1 MSLARQINYS
11 AAIEDFIIAFWSN
24 LSELMSDRIREKL
37 QILADAAKYDVSC
50 SSSGSNRKN
59 KDKGVGNTGNG
70 ICHSYTEDGRC
81 VSLLKILFS
90 NVCIFDC
97 SYCVSRRSNDV
108 KRAAF
113 TVQEVVD
120 LTMNFYRRNYIE
132 GLFLSSGIFKSADH
146 TMERMLQVVK
156 KLRLE
161 ENFNGYIHLKTIPG
175 ASQEIITEAG
185 LYVDRMSINLE
196 MPTEAGLQKFAP
208 EKTHAEVQKDLG
220 IVRDRLIQLKDE
232 RKLIKS
238 VPKFVPA
245 GQTTQMVV
253 GAHSETDQDIILM
266 ADRHYKEFKLKRV
279 YFSGYIPIN
288 PEEKALPAVGSA
300 PPLLRE
306 NRLYQSDWL
315 MRFYEFSA
323 DEIVDDQHP
332 NLDLDIDPKLSWAL
346 RHPEA
351 FPVDINR
358 ADYKMILRVP
368 GIGVRSAKKIVQAR
382 RFGQIH
388 IDQLKRMGVAYNR
401 AQHFI
406 RCADTPKFKK
416 DQQSHQIRQQILQSG
431 QSKYQQQLSPQ
442 LGLAF

>member
-1 MSLARQINYS
+1 
-11 AAIEDFIIAFWSN
+11 
-24 LSELMSDRIREKL
+24 MSDRIREKL
-37 QILADAAKYDVSC
+37 QILDDAAKYDVSC

-59 KDKGVGNTGNG
+59 KDKGLGNTGNG

-90 NVCIFDC
+90 NVCIYDC
-97 SYCVSRRSNDV
+97 AYCVSRRSNDV

-132 GLFLSSGIFKSADH
+132 GLFLSSGIFKSADY

-175 ASQEIITEAG
+175 ASQESITEAG

-196 MPTEAGLQKFAP
+196 MPTEAGLRKFAP
-208 EKTHAEVQKDLG
+208 EKSHAEVQKDLG
-220 IVRDRLIQLKDE
+220 IVRDRLIQIKDE
-232 RKLIKS
+232 SKIIKS

-253 GAHSETDQDIILM
+253 GAHQETDKDIILM
-266 ADRHYKEFKLKRV
+266 ADRYYKEFKLKRV

-288 PEEKALPAVGSA
+288 EQEKALPAVGSA

-315 MRFYEFSA
+315 MRFYGFAA

-332 NLDLDIDPKLSWAL
+332 NLELDIDPKLSWAL

-388 IDQLKRMGVAYNR
+388 IDQLKRIGVAYNR

-416 DQQSHQIRQQILQSG
+416 EQQSYQIRQQILLSG
-431 QSKYQQQLSPQ
+431 NSKYQ
-442 LGLAF
+442 